1 MLSTRGSN
9 NFLFFYFYFYMGL
22 CHVGMV
28 LRVSLGKVQGG
39 GYGDSC
45 KFVMSPWGGC
55 IKVPHLF
62 AMTSGN

>member
-1 MLSTRGSN
+1 
-9 NFLFFYFYFYMGL
+9 MGL